1 MSLTDQQKV
10 DCEPGQGMITM
21 GKTAKYCEDREKN
34 LSPADKSLQR
44 TLATKQPSQ
53 ATSSLM
59 GRCKAGQSW
68 I

>member
-10 DCEPGQGMITM
+10 DCEPGQGTITM

-53 ATSSLM
+53 ANASLK
-59 GRCKAGQSW
+59 GRWKGGLSW